1 VKTKRKRHAQA
12 LENRES
18 DMGLAASSFRA
29 LMAAGVSLTATM
41 APALAQDA
49 AGAAASNPA
58 APSPAP
64 EAISGDTAQDIIVS
78 ARRRDETLLTVPIAV
93 TAFSGDKL
101 AKSGAI
107 DLTDIQTVTPNT
119 TFKAARG
126 TNSTLAA
133 FIRGVG
139 QQDPVPGF
147 EAGVGIYLDD
157 VYLNRPQAS
166 VLDIYEVERI
176 EVLRG
181 PQGTLYGRNT
191 IGGAVKYVTKKLPD
205 DLALTLRGTYGSYNE
220 TDGVVSVSAPIGDLF
235 KIGVTGARLRHD
247 GFGENSYLGIDNY
260 NKNVWAGRG
269 TVEFESPD
277 KRLFV
282 RITGDYTDDKS
293 NPRNGHRLIPGL
305 LSGAPVLSNVYD
317 TQAGLTNPTNRV
329 KGGGLSMAATAELTD
344 HVTFRSI
351 SAYRGDKSYTPIDFD
366 ALPAVD
372 VDVPAVY
379 KNNQTSQEFQLLYK
393 SDKLNGLI
401 GYYYLGADASTG
413 FDVLLYTTGGTALPG
428 LDAYTRGDVRTETH
442 SVYGDFTYDFTPQL
456 SLAFGGRY
464 TWDQREST
472 VFKANYLGGV
482 TSEFGGNPTLL
493 GVPSTNFQGKA
504 NFRKFTPR
512 ASLSYKIT
520 PDHMVYASYSVG
532 FKGGGFDPRG
542 TGANAPI
549 SNPAAGRTYQ
559 DIYNFLLFKPETVK
573 TYEIGWKGALLDHRL
588 TFAVDGFYSDYKDVQ
603 VPGSSGCTVGG
614 VQTFCGITTNAAK
627 ARIKGLEFEGNA
639 ILARDFAGAGSQVT
653 LAGTAGY
660 IEAKYRSFIAGV
672 PPTDV
677 SNVRVFQNTPKWTLS
692 GTLGGALPVYT
703 GMLTASTTV
712 SYRSLT
718 HQFETASPFLD
729 QAGYT
734 LLDANLVYAFSQ
746 GRYSIGVHGKNLTN
760 RKYKTAGYQY
770 INVTAAGVPI
780 LTPAGGYTPTLGRE
794 GVATA
799 FYGNP
804 RQVLATF
811 TAKF

>member
-1 VKTKRKRHAQA
+1 MR
-12 LENRES
+12 
-18 DMGLAASSFRA
+18 LAASSFRA
-29 LMAAGVSLTATM
+29 LLVAGVSLTAAI
-41 APALAQDA
+41 APGHAQVATA
-49 AGAAASNPA
+49 AGEASSTPEA
-58 APSPAP
+58 APLAD
-64 EAISGDTAQDIIVS
+64 SGQEIVVS
-78 ARRRDETLLTVPIAV
+78 ARRRDETLLSVPIAV
-93 TAFSGDKL
+93 SAFSGDKL
-101 AKSGAI
+101 AKTGAL

-147 EAGVGIYLDD
+147 EAGIGIYLDD

-191 IGGAVKYVTKKLPD
+191 IGGAVKYVTKRLPD
-205 DLALTLRGTYGSYNE
+205 KFQLTLRGTYGSYNE
-220 TDGVVSVSAPIGDLF
+220 TDGVVSVSAPLGELF

-247 GFGENSYLGIDNY
+247 GFGRNTYLGIDNY
-260 NKNVWAGRG
+260 NKDVWAGRG

-305 LSGAPVLSNVYD
+305 LSGAPVLSDVYD
-317 TQAGLTNPTNRV
+317 TRAGLTNPDNRV
-329 KGGGLSMAATAELTD
+329 KGGGLSMSATAELTD

-351 SAYRGDKSYTPIDFD
+351 SAYRSDKSYTPIDFD

-379 KNNQTSQEFQLLYK
+379 RNNQTSQEFQLLYK

-401 GYYYLGADASTG
+401 GYYYLGAEASTG
-413 FDVLLYTTGGTALPG
+413 FDVLLFTTGGTALPG
-428 LDAYTRGDVRTETH
+428 LNGYTSGDVRTETH

-456 SLAFGGRY
+456 SLAVGGRY
-464 TWDQREST
+464 TWDQRESQI
-472 VFKANYLGGV
+472 FKANYLGGF

-520 PDHMVYASYSVG
+520 PDHMIYASYSVG

-549 SNPAAGRTYQ
+549 SNPAVGRSYQ

-573 TYEIGWKGALLDHRL
+573 SYEIGWKGALLDHRL
-588 TFAVDGFYSDYKDVQ
+588 TFAVDGFYADYKDVQ

-639 ILARDFAGAGSQVT
+639 ILARDFAGAGSSVT

-660 IEAKYRSFIAGV
+660 IDAKYRSFIAGV
-672 PPTDV
+672 PPADV
-677 SNVRVFQNTPKWTLS
+677 SNFRVFQNTPKWTLS
-692 GTLGGALPVYT
+692 GTLGGTLPVSAGT
-703 GMLTASTTV
+703 LTASTTL

-718 HQFETASPFLD
+718 HQFEVASPFLD
-729 QAGYT
+729 QPGYT
-734 LLDANLVYAFSQ
+734 LLDGNIVYAFSQ
-746 GRYSIGVHGKNLTN
+746 GRYSIGLHGKNLTN
-760 RKYKTAGYQY
+760 KKYKTAGYQY
-770 INVTAAGVPI
+770 ISVNAAGVPI
-780 LTPAGGYTPTLGRE
+780 LNAAGGYTPTLGRE